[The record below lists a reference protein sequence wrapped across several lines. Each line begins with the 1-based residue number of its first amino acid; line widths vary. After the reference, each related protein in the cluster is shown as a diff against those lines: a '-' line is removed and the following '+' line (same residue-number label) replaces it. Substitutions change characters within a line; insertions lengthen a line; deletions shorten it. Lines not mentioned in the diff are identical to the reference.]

1 MLLTLTD
8 RLGDWNPQLF
18 RELKGRLTGRKLL
31 LATATSVVLQGLLI
45 SGNSNSTCT
54 KYVDSIVSRCVE
66 YDWKI
71 EWQPLFISE
80 SIILMLLLFAGG
92 VYMLVADIVRE
103 QNRGTLNFIRLS
115 PRSSQ
120 SILLGKLLG
129 VPALLYWG
137 IAIALPLQWVSAV
150 AAGVDL
156 GWVFSSYLMVAAFC
170 SFFYLL
176 FLLNALLLP
185 ASYQAIAASFV
196 GCWVTSLYTGFL
208 LWGFDSLELGYS
220 GDSYWK
226 WFSVSV
232 GEDLT
237 LKTIWTVIT
246 FGVAAYWTWQ
256 ALNRRLW
263 NPYATLLS
271 KGQSYWLTASFQIWF
286 LGWLWSSYDSFNNL
300 TELNKLAVMLPV
312 SMVNLGFLLCLIGA
326 ITPNRQMLIDW
337 ARYLETSLPTAQGKK
352 KEDLVWGEKSP
363 IGWAVTINVAIVT
376 AIWLPWLVAQVGVVS
391 GGKILAGMVLSA
403 NLIWI
408 YALLVQ
414 LLVLGQTKLVKIRTG
429 VTLSAVIGLPSL
441 LFSVL
446 EVKNATL
453 WMFAVFGS
461 CWQFLPEASLTSI
474 FLSLLGQIV
483 TMIMLDWHLRQ
494 QLNQLGASTSK
505 ELLADFK
512 A

>member
-18 RELKGRLTGRKLL
+18 RELKGRLNGRKLL
-31 LATATSVVLQGLLI
+31 LATATSVVVQGLLI
-45 SGNSNSTCT
+45 SANSNSTCA

-66 YDWKI
+66 YNWEI
-71 EWQPLFISE
+71 YWQPLFIAE
-80 SIILMLLLFAGG
+80 SIILMLLLFACGI
-92 VYMLVADIVRE
+92 YLLVADIVRE

-120 SILLGKLLG
+120 SILLGKILG
-129 VPALLYWG
+129 VPFLLYWG
-137 IAIALPLQWVSAV
+137 IALALPLQWVAAV
-150 AAGVDL
+150 AAGIDL
-156 GWVFSSYLMVAAFC
+156 GWVLSCDLLVAAAG

-185 ASYQAIAASFV
+185 APYQAISASFV

-208 LWGFDSLELGYS
+208 VWGFDFFARRYI

-226 WFSVSV
+226 WFSVNV
-232 GEDLT
+232 GQDLR

-246 FGVAAYWTWQ
+246 FGIASYWTWQ
-256 ALNRRLW
+256 ALNRRFR

-271 KGQSYWLTASFQIWF
+271 KGQSYWVTASFQVWL
-286 LGWLWSSYDSFNNL
+286 LGWLW
-300 TELNKLAVMLPV
+300 TEMPSDITSKFAIMLPV
-312 SMVNLGFLLCLIGA
+312 SLINLAFLLCLIGA

-337 ARYLETSLPTAQGKK
+337 ARYLEASLPTAKGQKMQ
-352 KEDLVWGEKSP
+352 DLLWGEKSP
-363 IGWAVTINVAIVT
+363 IGWAVTINLAIT
-376 AIWLPWLVAQVGVVS
+376 SAIWLPWLFAQLGAFN
-391 GGKILAGMVLSA
+391 GIKALAGMVLSA
-403 NLIWI
+403 NLIWM

-414 LLVLGQTKLVKIRTG
+414 LFTLGTNKLVTIRTG
-429 VTLSAVIGLPSL
+429 VALSAVIGLPFV

-446 EVKNATL
+446 EVKSATL

-461 CWQFLPEASLTSI
+461 CWQFLAEASVTSI
-474 FLSLLGQIV
+474 FVSLLGQIV
-483 TMIMLDWHLRQ
+483 TMIMLDWQLRQ

-505 ELLADFK
+505 ELLADVTG
-512 A
+512 